1 MILETP
7 AFMRGE
13 YVMYDIYE
21 PNTLV
26 GPVKYF
32 FAKLGNEALIVTII
46 FHVMLTTILY
56 LVFALFKYMFTFFAL
71 PLIVTSKL
79 PACQA
84 LWLSFKAFNKNW
96 LAITMF
102 GFWYLIVAVI
112 FFAFSFLPFYVLQV
126 LGLIP
131 SITLTMIALLFL
143 MVLHIIIEFNATKSV
158 FWYKAVEIAK
168 NKDKV

>member
-1 MILETP
+1 
-7 AFMRGE
+7 
-13 YVMYDIYE
+13 
-21 PNTLV
+21 
-26 GPVKYF
+26 
-32 FAKLGNEALIVTII
+32 
-46 FHVMLTTILY
+46 
-56 LVFALFKYMFTFFAL
+56 MFTFFAL